1 MPHDWL
7 VGPSRSD
14 SARERLYGVAG
25 ELIAERGVDRFDINE
40 LAARAHCSRATIYRH
55 TGGKKQ
61 LVEAVFLRVSTRIT
75 DAIRRAVADSTGSER
90 ARTAF
95 TVALREIRADPIA
108 RQFPQSRSVIDGAQI
123 AVRSPA
129 VSTIAADL
137 LGLDPADTIHT
148 ALVIRSFLALLV
160 WPPADRAD
168 EPHLI
173 DTLATGLL
181 LTKEHDARPHITGRN
196 SPARQ

>member
-14 SARERLYGVAG
+14 SARERLYTIAG
-25 ELIAERGVDRFDINE
+25 ELIAERGVDHFDINE

-61 LVEAVFLRVSTRIT
+61 LVEAVFIGTSTRIT
-75 DAIRRAVADSTGSER
+75 DTVRHAVADTTGLDR

-108 RQFPQSRSVIDGAQI
+108 RRFPQSRNVIEGARI
-123 AVRSPA
+123 AVRSSA
-129 VSTIAADL
+129 VSAIAAEL
-137 LGLDPADTIHT
+137 IGLNPTDTSLT
-148 ALVIRSFLALLV
+148 ALAVRSFLALLL
-160 WPPADRAD
+160 WPPADRTD
-168 EPHLI
+168 EPPLI

-181 LTKEHDARPHITGRN
+181 AAQGHTDRTVSTTEAAHR
-196 SPARQ
+196 